1 MNTETDYNF
10 DEIRSYNADEI
21 SAKLKELSEEKPF
34 LKLVSTLFPLMPKDQ
49 LKQKI
54 YSFQSTEQMQK
65 EMVYPFLK
73 YLEANMTT
81 GVELVGLEKID
92 KNKKYLYIS
101 NHRDIVLDSALL
113 CSKLIDNEMD
123 TVEIAMGDNLL
134 IIPWIEQF
142 VRINK
147 SFIVQRGLNARDVL
161 ESSIR
166 LSAYLRHV
174 LHEKKNSIWIAQR
187 EGRAKDADDRTQ
199 ESLIKMFNLAGKSDN
214 LIENLKELNICP
226 LSITYEYDPCDFLKA
241 KEFQQ
246 KRDNE
251 DFKKSEG
258 DDLYSMKTGVMGYKG
273 KVVYSITGCI
283 NDELDQIAQQTSVRN
298 EQVSL
303 IAKLIDKRI
312 HQHFHINPN
321 NKIAYDILW
330 GDNESA
336 KSYTEEEKQ
345 NFEDYLDTQIR
356 KIELEEKDRDY
367 LHSKLL
373 EMYANPFKNYINSK
387 NS

>member
-147 SFIVQRGLNARDVL
+147 SFIVQRGLNAREVL

-258 DDLYSMKTGVMGYKG
+258 DDLFSMKTGVMGYKG
-273 KVVYSITGCI
+273 KVVYNITGCI

-330 GDNESA
+330 GDNELA

-356 KIELEEKDRDY
+356 KIELEEKDREY